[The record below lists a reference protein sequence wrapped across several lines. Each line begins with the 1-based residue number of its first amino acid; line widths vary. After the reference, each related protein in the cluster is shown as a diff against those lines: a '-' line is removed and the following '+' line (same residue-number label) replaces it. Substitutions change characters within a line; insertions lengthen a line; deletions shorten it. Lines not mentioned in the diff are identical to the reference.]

1 MNIGWIGTGVMGLS
15 MASHIQNNGYQLF
28 VSNRTKEK
36 AASLLDHGAVWC
48 KTPAEVANNADIVF
62 TMVGFPRDVEE
73 TYMGDSGI
81 LSSTGCKCRTVVD
94 MTTTQPSLS
103 EKIAE
108 RAKQLGISA
117 LDAPVSGGDIG
128 AREARLVIMV
138 GGDKKTF
145 EDIMPLFKLMG
156 TRITLMGKPGAGQH
170 TKMCNQI
177 LVAGAIISVC
187 ESMLY
192 AVKSGLNTEDVIDLL
207 EKGAAA
213 SWTLSNLAPRIF
225 KNDFK
230 SGFFVEHFVKDMGIV
245 LKEAESMGICLPGLS
260 LVHQLYVGVRSQG
273 MGRFG
278 TQSLYLALKR
288 ICGMD

>member
-15 MASHIQNNGYQLF
+15 IASHIQNNGYQLF

-36 AASLLDHGAVWC
+36 AASLLDRGAVWC
-48 KTPAEVANNADIVF
+48 KTPAELANNADIVF

-73 TYMGDSGI
+73 VYMGDSGI
-81 LSSTGCKCRTVVD
+81 LSSAGCKCRTVVD
-94 MTTTQPSLS
+94 MSTTQPSLS
-103 EKIAE
+103 EKIAVK
-108 RAKQLGISA
+108 AKQLGISA

-145 EDIMPLFKLMG
+145 EDVMPLFKLMG

-170 TKMCNQI
+170 AKMCNQI

-187 ESMLY
+187 EAMLY

-230 SGFFVEHFVKDMGIV
+230 SGFFVEHFVKDMGII

-260 LVHQLYVGVRSQG
+260 LVNQLYIGVRSQG

-288 ICGMD
+288 ISGMD

>member
-28 VSNRTKEK
+28 ISNRTKGK
-36 AASLLDHGAVWC
+36 ASLLLERGAVWC
-48 KTPAEVANNADIVF
+48 TNPADVAKNADIVF

-73 TYMGDSGI
+73 VYMGDSGI
-81 LSSTGCKCRTVVD
+81 FSPAELKCRIVVD

-103 EKIAE
+103 EKIAVK
-108 RAKQLGISA
+108 AAQLGISA

-128 AREARLVIMV
+128 AREAKLVIMV

-145 EDIMPLFKLMG
+145 EDVMPLFKLMG
-156 TRITLMGKPGAGQH
+156 TKIILMGKSGAGQH

-192 AVKSGLNTEDVIDLL
+192 AVKSGLNTEDVIGLL

-230 SGFFVEHFVKDMGIV
+230 SGFFVEHFVKDMGIA

-260 LVHQLYVGVRSQG
+260 LVNQLYVGVRSQG

-288 ICGMD
+288 ISGMD